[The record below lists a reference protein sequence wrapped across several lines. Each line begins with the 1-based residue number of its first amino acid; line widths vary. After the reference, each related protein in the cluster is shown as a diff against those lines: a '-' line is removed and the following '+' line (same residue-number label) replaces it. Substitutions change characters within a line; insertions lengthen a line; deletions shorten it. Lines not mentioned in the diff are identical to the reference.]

1 MPRPVYWRLL
11 SCNNRQ
17 LGRSPAAFRCAA
29 DAVAAAE
36 RVGKARYELEPRLV
50 RLVDPVRWLWTIAL
64 DGLPAAVSGRSYERE
79 RVAAHALE
87 QFLGGVSDA
96 LGSWAPAV
104 VLSPSPI
111 AAAWQSHSRPG
122 RGRWLRCQG
131 PDRLSS
137 RSRSRRLPHGPAGVA
152 QLVAHPTCNRA
163 VRSSSLLVG
172 SADARRATRT
182 VELLNGEEELWASSS
197 GCSRSAGGCS

>member
-1 MPRPVYWRLL
+1 MTDVGRVRFVVTPVRPLDPGAVVPRAQRGAVAVPRPVYWRLL
-11 SCNNRQ
+11 SRNNRQ

-50 RLVDPVRWLWTIAL
+50 RLVDPVRWLWTTAL

-96 LGSWAPAV
+96 LGS
-104 VLSPSPI
+104 
-111 AAAWQSHSRPG
+111 
-122 RGRWLRCQG
+122 
-131 PDRLSS
+131 
-137 RSRSRRLPHGPAGVA
+137 
-152 QLVAHPTCNRA
+152 RA
-163 VRSSSLLVG
+163 S
-172 SADARRATRT
+172 TP
-182 VELLNGEEELWASSS
+182 
-197 GCSRSAGGCS
+197 